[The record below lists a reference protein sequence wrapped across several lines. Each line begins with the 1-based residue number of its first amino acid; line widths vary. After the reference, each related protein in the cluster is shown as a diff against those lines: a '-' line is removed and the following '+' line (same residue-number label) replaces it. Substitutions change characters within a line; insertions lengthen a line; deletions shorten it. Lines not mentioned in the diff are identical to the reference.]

1 MFRKTGHIHFI
12 GIGGIGMSGMA
23 ELLQKLGF
31 QISGSDSA
39 LSEKTTRLLELGI
52 QVYEGHEGSNVLD
65 SDVVVYSS
73 AVPKD
78 NPEIVEAIKQNIP
91 VIRRAEML
99 GELLKV
105 KSTSVAIAGT
115 HGKTSTSS
123 ILGAILTES
132 NLDPTLVIG
141 GIVNKFQTNAISGD
155 GDIIVVEADE
165 FDRSFLTLQP
175 TMCVVTNLDL
185 EHLDCYENLDDLSN
199 TFAQFCNATPFY
211 GIVSLCIDSE
221 NVTKIIPLIKRPIVT
236 FGFSPDADY
245 QAINV
250 NYDSAASEFDVI
262 AFGENLGQVKL
273 NLPGK
278 HNIQNT
284 LGAITMALELD
295 VPFVK
300 IQNGVTSYTGV
311 RRRFEIKHITKNDIL
326 IIDDYAHHPTEVSA
340 TLQAAN
346 SGWNRRVISIF
357 QPHLYSRTRDFH
369 WEFAKAFLD
378 TDILIITDIY
388 PAREFPMKGITS
400 QLVIDDIK
408 SLGHENVHFVADVND
423 IPSLIKS
430 IAKDSDMIIT
440 MGAGHIWRQCE
451 PMAQVL
457 DA

>member
-31 QISGSDSA
+31 QISGSDST

-185 EHLDCYENLDDLSN
+185 EHLDCYENLEDLSN

-211 GIVSLCIDSE
+211 CIVSLCIDSE
-221 NVTKIIPLIKRPIVT
+221 NVTNIIPLIKRPIVT

-346 SGWNRRVISIF
+346 SGWDRRVISIF

-378 TDILIITDIY
+378 TDILIVTDIY

-423 IPSLIKS
+423 IPPLIKS
-430 IAKDSDMIIT
+430 IAKDSDMIST

-451 PMAQVL
+451 PIAQVL

>member
-1 MFRKTGHIHFI
+1 MFRKTRHIHFI

-23 ELLQKLGF
+23 ELLLKLGF
-31 QISGSDSA
+31 KISGSDNT
-39 LSEKTTRLLELGI
+39 LSEKTTQLVELGI
-52 QVYEGHEGSNVLD
+52 QVHEGHNATHILD

-78 NPEIVEAIKQNIP
+78 NPEIVEAIRQHIP

-105 KSTSVAIAGT
+105 KATSVAIAGT

-141 GIVNKFQTNAISGD
+141 GIVNKFQTNSISGE
-155 GDIIVVEADE
+155 GDVIVVEADE
-165 FDRSFLTLQP
+165 FDRSFLSLQP

-185 EHLDCYENLDDLSN
+185 EHLDCYENLEDLSN
-199 TFAQFCNATPFY
+199 AFTQFCNATPFY
-211 GIVSLCIDSE
+211 GTVSLCIDSD
-221 NVTKIIPLIKRPIVT
+221 NVTKIIPRIKRPIVT
-236 FGFSPDADY
+236 YGFSQDADY
-245 QAINV
+245 QAQNAEYESTSSV
-250 NYDSAASEFDVI
+250 FDVI
-262 AFGENLGQVKL
+262 AFGEKLGRIKL
-273 NLPGK
+273 NTPGK

-295 VPFVK
+295 VPFAK
-300 IQNGVTSYTGV
+300 IQVGIESYTGV
-311 RRRFEIKHITKNDIL
+311 RRRFEIKYTTKNDIL

-346 SGWNRRVISIF
+346 SGWNRRIISIF
-357 QPHLYSRTRDFH
+357 QPHLFSRTRDFH
-369 WEFAKAFLD
+369 MDFAKAFLD
-378 TDILIITDIY
+378 TDILIVTDIY
-388 PAREFPMKGITS
+388 PAREIPIIGINS
-400 QLVIDDIK
+400 QLIIDDINA
-408 SLGHENVHFVADVND
+408 LGHKNVHYVPNEND
-423 IPSLIKS
+423 IPALIKS

-451 PMAQVL
+451 PIAQVL

>member
-1 MFRKTGHIHFI
+1 MFRKTRHIHFI

-23 ELLQKLGF
+23 ELLLKLGF
-31 QISGSDSA
+31 KISGSDNV
-39 LSEKTTRLLELGI
+39 LSEKTAQLVALGI
-52 QVYEGHEGSNVLD
+52 QIHQGHNGTHILD

-78 NPEIVEAIKQNIP
+78 NPEIAEALKQHIP

-141 GIVNKFQTNAISGD
+141 GIVNKFQTNAISGE
-155 GDIIVVEADE
+155 GDLIVVEADE
-165 FDRSFLTLQP
+165 FDRSFLCLQP

-185 EHLDCYENLDDLSN
+185 EHLDCYENIEDLSN
-199 TFAQFCNATPFY
+199 AFTQFCNATPFY
-211 GIVSLCIDSE
+211 GTVSLCIDSE
-221 NVTKIIPLIKRPIVT
+221 NVTKIIPQIKRPIVT
-236 FGFSPDADY
+236 FGFSQNADY
-245 QAINV
+245 QAQNV
-250 NYDSAASEFDVI
+250 EYVFTSSEFDVI
-262 AFGENLGQVKL
+262 AFGENLGRVKL
-273 NLPGK
+273 NIPGK

-295 VPFVK
+295 VPFAK
-300 IQNGVTSYTGV
+300 IQIGISGYTGV
-311 RRRFEIKHITKNDIL
+311 RRRFEIKYTTKNDIL
-326 IIDDYAHHPTEVSA
+326 IVDDYAHHPTEVSA

-346 SGWNRRVISIF
+346 SGWNRRILSIF
-357 QPHLYSRTRDFH
+357 QPHLFSRTRDFH
-369 WEFAKAFLD
+369 MDFAKAFLD
-378 TDILIITDIY
+378 TDILIVTDIY
-388 PAREFPMKGITS
+388 PARENPIEGVTS
-400 QLVIDDIK
+400 QLIIDDIK
-408 SLGHENVHFVADVND
+408 SLGHENVYYVPDVND
-423 IPSLIKS
+423 IPTLINT

-440 MGAGHIWRQCE
+440 MGAGQIWRQCE
-451 PMAQVL
+451 PIAQVI